1 MAQQDPQQPLTPPDA
16 PRQPNPE
23 IVSAGGTTAE
33 RVDQQTDVLGIIS
46 IIMAFVGFQLIG
58 IILAVIGMNKAKQE
72 NRPVTLSK
80 VGLILNIVM
89 MLIFLPLILF
99 FLFIAFAAA

>member
-1 MAQQDPQQPLTPPDA
+1 MEQQDPQQPLTPPDA
-16 PRQPNPE
+16 PHQPNPE
-23 IVSAGGTTAE
+23 IVSAGGTTAQQS
-33 RVDQQTDVLGIIS
+33 DQQTDVLGIIS

-89 MLIFLPLILF
+89 MLVFLPLIIL
-99 FLFIAFAAA
+99 FLFALFAAA